1 MRKTFLLIIIIFISS
16 TFLYSQRYEPILGKS
31 GSIIDFGGV
40 RFPIGWTHRE
50 KENYPEQSFF
60 NFGIDFGIGLK
71 TELQNRIGYNSDADR
86 WIQWTELLKFRISES
101 QIGPAIGFGLGA
113 RIPLNSFENLG
124 LMIGLYISSAIKDID
139 FDFNIGINPFITYK
153 DIENIEEREHNANL
167 DFLLG
172 KKLLSFMKICA
183 GFEMLQ
189 YFGGKRKIIKTGEEI
204 ASMGSHSDWAV
215 ILGLRLKPEGYPI
228 LLDNSLTFGINRD
241 NALEWQYKVGLQ
253 ILPQSP
259 NADW

>member
-1 MRKTFLLIIIIFISS
+1 MRKIFLLIIIIFISS
-16 TFLYSQRYEPILGKS
+16 ALLYSERYEPILGRS
-31 GSIIDFGGV
+31 GSVIDFGGV
-40 RFPIGWTHRE
+40 RFPIGWTHRKKKNFSE
-50 KENYPEQSFF
+50 ESFF

-71 TELQNRIGYNSDADR
+71 TELQNRIGYNSDTDR
-86 WIQWTELLKFRISES
+86 WMQWTELLKFLISES
-101 QIGPAIGFGLGA
+101 QTGPAIGFGLGA
-113 RIPLNSFENLG
+113 RVPLNSFENLG

-172 KKLLSFMKICA
+172 KKVLSFMKICA

-189 YFGGKRKIIKTGEEI
+189 YFGGKRKIGDIEENLE
-204 ASMGSHSDWAV
+204 SHSDWTF
-215 ILGLRLKPEGYPI
+215 ILGLRLKPKGYPI
-228 LLDNSLTFGINRD
+228 LLDNSLTFGINSD